1 MAEPRPDQV
10 AQEHRSTGHKTA
22 GCFVLTISDSK
33 TPKDDTSGNLIRE
46 LLAAAGHTV
55 VGHGIGRGEPTQGVA
70 VIPEGLTRPDHQVFI
85 LTGGTGIASR
95 DSTFEAVESLLAKR
109 I

>member
-1 MAEPRPDQV
+1 MPAARLGVRRPHRSLHDDSRRARARLRGQRGRRRGVSRARGVEARYLADAKPDQV

-46 LLAAAGHTV
+46 LLAPAA
-55 VGHGIGRGEPTQGVA
+55 PT
-70 VIPEGLTRPDHQVFI
+70 
-85 LTGGTGIASR
+85 
-95 DSTFEAVESLLAKR
+95 
-109 I
+109 